1 MQNNTNTL
9 RSGLSNYINTQKTTV
24 VNKILKNTENQ
35 MDSTEIEKILATKT
49 MGFDFLMDALKQ
61 ENSSTKIHMGLALQF
76 FITKF
81 AVANAEFTL
90 VKKEYECVSLPNAVK
105 YYDLSYLINYL
116 NDNLK
121 LDLDID
127 LIKSEFMDYLK
138 IKLNKTFS
146 KLISER
152 KNLEKHQEKY
162 NELLLDIDY
171 LNKGKVSMKITYLAF
186 RYIISHKLFLLA
198 VNRKYLIVNNS
209 KKMLT
214 FYNVAETVNELNT
227 HLNHNKAA

>member
-9 RSGLSNYINTQKTTV
+9 RSGLSNYINTKKATV

-116 NDNLK
+116 NNNLK

-127 LIKSEFMDYLK
+127 LIKSEFMYYLK